1 MQVLSW
7 LRGVRDVIGSVSGA
21 GRSRPSLRTSRS
33 RVQLPAPFAVPGE
46 VLRTLREFNQ
56 DLDAYAFHDRVWLL
70 KFEENK
76 GRIFEGRKALF
87 MAKMEG
93 DYGDLESAHLMAEGW
108 SLLGEL
114 PYKEGMSAGAMLQ
127 HAQMTLYA
135 SPKMIEEDHTRRRR
149 IADGTEQ
156 RRLAVERVRSR
167 LYGDTRFDH
176 SFAYRGRRT
185 VSTTGARFNPFP
197 ARALRSK

>member
-1 MQVLSW
+1 
-7 LRGVRDVIGSVSGA
+7 
-21 GRSRPSLRTSRS
+21 
-33 RVQLPAPFAVPGE
+33 
-46 VLRTLREFNQ
+46 LREFHK
-56 DLDAYAFHDRVWLL
+56 DLDAYVLSDGRVWLL
-70 KFEENK
+70 KHEEGK
-76 GRIFEGRKALF
+76 ARILEGRKALF

-114 PYKEGMSAGAMLQ
+114 PYLEGMSAGAMLR

-135 SPKMIEEDHTRRRR
+135 TSKMVEEDHTRRRR

-156 RRLAVERVRSR
+156 RRLAVERVRER
-167 LYGDTRFDH
+167 IHGDSKFDH

-185 VSTTGARFNPFP
+185 VSTTGARSNPFP
-197 ARALRSK
+197 ARRQSV